1 MEQFFAGLSGTLG
14 ILGSMAVFF
23 VLQRKDTRQLVD
35 DLKGMILRE
44 SDRQEANTQRVEA
57 NTQKVADDL
66 KETRTHLENKIE
78 KQADDLKET
87 RTHLEGVIEKQ
98 ADRQE
103 ANTQKV
109 VDDLKETR
117 THLEGVIE
125 KEADR
130 LEAGTQRVEDQLQTV
145 DDRVREVE
153 GDMKVVKH
161 QLQIPDGHPVPP
173 EPAQPSPVP
182 SDPVPDNPERPLSL
196 AAPAPVEK

>member
-1 MEQFFAGLSGTLG
+1 MEQFFASLSGTLG

-66 KETRTHLENKIE
+66 KETRTHLE
-78 KQADDLKET
+78 
-87 RTHLEGVIEKQ
+87 GVIEKE

-109 VDDLKETR
+109 ADDLKETR

-130 LEAGTQRVEDQLQTV
+130 LEAGTQRVENQLQTV

-161 QLQIPDGHPVPP
+161 RLQIPDGHPVPP
-173 EPAQPSPVP
+173 EPAPPSPAP
-182 SDPVPDNPERPLSL
+182 SATVPDNPERRLSV
-196 AAPAPVEK
+196 AAPAPAEK